1 MGFLVKSIVFCLL
14 HPVTSLNIGSWPT
27 LPDPSTT
34 YNFVALADWGEDNE
48 GQYATAAGLGEVAEN
63 INATQVFVLGD
74 NFYHSGIHVPEDGY
88 SGEKRFKKTF
98 EDVYTAPSLKN
109 IPFWAIAGNH
119 DHYGNVTAQIEY
131 SNHPQNVGKR
141 WRFPHYWYNV
151 TTHFEVGGK
160 EVELEFLLFDSVIM
174 VGNNAVLN
182 EDGTETPLP
191 LNELQ
196 PANTSL
202 AEEQLTWLTQRMA
215 SSTADYLWV
224 GGHYPVW
231 AIGNDPPTGVRQILR
246 DLLNKWEANY
256 FNGHEHDFEHI
267 IEEGTKVNY
276 ISTGAG
282 MMCCYNDT
290 NLGTVPQNS
299 IKFATSG
306 TFGAE
311 WWGGVPIPDF
321 DILSGFTSYRVGAD
335 SMQVVYHAHNGTVLY
350 VTEKIL
356 PRTKKPQPPPPP
368 IAPFCTDATCPHKN
382 RPAL

>member
-1 MGFLVKSIVFCLL
+1 
-14 HPVTSLNIGSWPT
+14 
-27 LPDPSTT
+27 
-34 YNFVALADWGEDNE
+34 
-48 GQYATAAGLGEVAEN
+48 
-63 INATQVFVLGD
+63 
-74 NFYHSGIHVPEDGY
+74 
-88 SGEKRFKKTF
+88 
-98 EDVYTAPSLKN
+98 
-109 IPFWAIAGNH
+109 
-119 DHYGNVTAQIEY
+119 
-131 SNHPQNVGKR
+131 
-141 WRFPHYWYNV
+141 
-151 TTHFEVGGK
+151 
-160 EVELEFLLFDSVIM
+160 M

-231 AIGNDPPTGVRQILR
+231 AIGNDPPLGVRQILR

-350 VTEKIL
+350 VTEKIF

-368 IAPFCTDATCPHKN
+368 IAPFCTDSTCPHKN